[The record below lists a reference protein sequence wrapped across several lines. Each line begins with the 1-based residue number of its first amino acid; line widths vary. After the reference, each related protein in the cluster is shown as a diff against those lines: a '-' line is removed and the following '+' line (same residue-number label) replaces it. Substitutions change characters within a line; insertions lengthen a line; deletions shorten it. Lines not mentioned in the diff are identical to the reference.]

1 MNRLQKKCVIGTV
14 GIHLLLFLILIVG
27 PAFYNPQPK
36 ADNTIL
42 DVIPDVL
49 TDSPN
54 SGVPDAQTP
63 PPAPRPQITP
73 QDLRPPPPIPQPAPR
88 IVQPAPTPPASTP
101 TPETPTPS
109 FLDSLKKMF
118 TPTKPAPT
126 VAPDLTPVNKP
137 AKHQDN
143 IQVNTDLTTRKA
155 TKTPPKHNNTSDSKA
170 IDDTLKSL
178 KSSLSSAT
186 KVDISGINSASAANY
201 ATLVKSIYDAAWT
214 LPDTII
220 KDENVMVK
228 VTIARDGR
236 VISASIVS
244 RSGDA
249 PVDDSVQRAL
259 DKVSS
264 IAPFPDGVTENERS
278 YKIVFNPQV
287 KSSE

>member
-155 TKTPPKHNNTSDSKA
+155 TKTLP
-170 IDDTLKSL
+170 
-178 KSSLSSAT
+178 
-186 KVDISGINSASAANY
+186 
-201 ATLVKSIYDAAWT
+201 SIT
-214 LPDTII
+214 THPIRKPLTI
-220 KDENVMVK
+220 
-228 VTIARDGR
+228 RSR
-236 VISASIVS
+236 V
-244 RSGDA
+244 
-249 PVDDSVQRAL
+249 
-259 DKVSS
+259 
-264 IAPFPDGVTENERS
+264 
-278 YKIVFNPQV
+278 
-287 KSSE
+287 